1 MVSLLSTAMLAGCMV
16 GPKYKQPIMPPPPAF
31 KETTPTNVYTSPMWQ
46 HADPNDQATRGQ
58 WWLVFDDSQLNQ
70 LENELS
76 LQNQDLKVAEARLRQ
91 ARAAIRFSRAAQYP
105 TIGTVP
111 NIGAGRFSANQPYSN
126 PALVNNGEGVF
137 NLPLEFSYEVDLWG
151 RIRRTINSAKE
162 QAQATA
168 GDVETAKLTLGAEL
182 GRDYFDLRSAD
193 LQKELLA
200 QTVQAYE
207 KALHLTELRYNGGVA
222 PRADLE
228 QARTQLESARV
239 QQTDIDQMRANYEH
253 AIAVL
258 IGKLPE
264 ELTIA
269 SLPQYELRPP
279 PIPLGITGT
288 LLERRPDVA
297 SSERRLAAA
306 SEQIG
311 IARSAYF
318 PTVTLGASAGLEATS
333 IKNWFTWP
341 SRFWAVG
348 PTVSETFFDGGRRK
362 AASED
367 ARANYDASLAI
378 YRQNSLTAFQEV
390 EDNLAV
396 LTVLEKEGVQ
406 QRRATAAAEKALDLF
421 SKRYKDGVDTYLQ
434 VVTSQT
440 AALQNERNE
449 INIQQRQMEASLLL
463 IKAVGG
469 AWDASQLPDY

>member
-1 MVSLLSTAMLAGCMV
+1 
-16 GPKYKQPIMPPPPAF
+16 
-31 KETTPTNVYTSPMWQ
+31 
-46 HADPNDQATRGQ
+46 
-58 WWLVFDDSQLNQ
+58 
-70 LENELS
+70 
-76 LQNQDLKVAEARLRQ
+76 
-91 ARAAIRFSRAAQYP
+91 
-105 TIGTVP
+105 
-111 NIGAGRFSANQPYSN
+111 
-126 PALVNNGEGVF
+126 
-137 NLPLEFSYEVDLWG
+137 
-151 RIRRTINSAKE
+151 
-162 QAQATA
+162 
-168 GDVETAKLTLGAEL
+168 
-182 GRDYFDLRSAD
+182 
-193 LQKELLA
+193 
-200 QTVQAYE
+200 VQAYE
-207 KALHLTELRYNGGVA
+207 KALHLTELRYNGGAA

-228 QARTQLESARV
+228 QARAQLEAARV
-239 QQTDIDQMRANYEH
+239 QQIDIDRMRANYEH

-264 ELTIA
+264 EFTVA
-269 SLPQYELRPP
+269 SLPQYKLRTPS
-279 PIPLGITGT
+279 IPLGIAGT

-306 SEQIG
+306 NEQIG

-318 PTVTLGASAGLEATS
+318 PAVTLGASAGLEGTS

-390 EDNLAV
+390 EDNLAA
-396 LTVLEKEGVQ
+396 LTVLEKEAVQ

-440 AALQNERNE
+440 TALQNERYE
-449 INIQQRQMEASLLL
+449 ITIQQRQMEASLLL

-469 AWDASQLPDY
+469 GWNASQLPHY